1 LFIGTVPSFLKRR
14 NMNKEQA
21 LQKIRELT
29 EELNEHNYRYYV
41 LAQPLISDF
50 QFDQKMEELV
60 KLEKEFP
67 EFLKPES
74 PSQRVGG
81 QVTKEFSSVKHTY
94 PMLSLGNTYS
104 EEELIDFGNRISKLL
119 TEAVEYVCEL
129 KFDGVSI
136 SLVYADGLLNRAVT
150 RGDGVTG
157 DDVTTNIRT
166 IKSIPL
172 ELKGSD
178 FPPVFEVRGEI
189 IMPRSGFDQFNAERI
204 EIGEAPFANPRN
216 AAAGSIKM
224 QNSTEV
230 ARRPLDNYIY
240 YLKGEQLPYQT
251 HIESMQALRNWGFK
265 VSDKTRVCAS
275 IQEVMQFIHEIGKQR
290 ELLPYDID
298 GVVIKVNS
306 YAQQELLGYTAK
318 SPRWAIS
325 YKFKA
330 EQAATQLLSVD
341 YQVGRT
347 GAITPV
353 ANLKPVH
360 LAGTTVKRASLHN
373 ADVIQKL
380 DVRIG
385 DYVFVE
391 KGGEIIPKITGVD
404 LSKRD
409 LFADP
414 IQFID
419 KCPECGT
426 MLERNEGEAAWFC
439 PNDDL
444 CPPQIKGKLEHFI
457 SRKAMNIETL
467 GEGKIEMLFD
477 SGKVKDIADLF
488 DLNPVSLLG
497 IEKVIDAGPG
507 SKEKKLSFKEKTVE
521 NIMKGIAAAKQIPFE
536 RVLYAIGIRYVGETV
551 AKRLARHFRTMDRL
565 MQAQQ
570 DELLTVE
577 EIGEKIA
584 GSVLAY
590 FSNPGHKELIARLQ
604 AAGIQ
609 MEMEETA
616 KLSDVL
622 SGKVFV
628 VSGVFSRFSRE
639 QLKQTIELHGGKIS
653 SSVSKNTDFLLAGE
667 KMGPEKLKKAE
678 QLGIKLISEDE
689 FLSIID
695 ETADH

>member
-1 LFIGTVPSFLKRR
+1 
-14 NMNKEQA
+14 MNKEQA

-41 LAQPLISDF
+41 LAQPLISDY
-50 QFDQKMEELV
+50 QFDQKMEELL

-81 QVTKEFSSVKHTY
+81 QVTKEFNSVKHTY

-136 SLVYADGLLNRAVT
+136 SLIYTDGLLNRAIT

-172 ELKGSD
+172 ELKGSN

-224 QNSTEV
+224 QNSSEV

-251 HIESMQALRNWGFK
+251 HIESMQALKDWGFK

-275 IQEVMQFIHEIGKQR
+275 IQEVMQYIHEIGKQR

-306 YAQQELLGYTAK
+306 YAQQDLLGYTAK

-330 EQAATQLLSVD
+330 EQALTQLLSVD

-347 GAITPV
+347 GAVTPV

-385 DYVFVE
+385 DHVYVE

-414 IQFID
+414 IQFVD

-426 MLERNEGEAAWFC
+426 TLERNEGEAAWFC
-439 PNDDL
+439 PNEDL

-488 DLNPVSLLG
+488 DLTPGSLLG
-497 IEKVIDAGPG
+497 IEKVIEAGPG

-521 NIMKGIAAAKQIPFE
+521 NIMKGIASAKLIPFD

-565 MQAQQ
+565 MLAQT
-570 DELLTVE
+570 DELLAVE

-590 FSNPGHKELIARLQ
+590 FSNPRHQELIARLKS
-604 AAGIQ
+604 AGIQ

-653 SSVSKNTDFLLAGE
+653 SSVSGNTDFLLAGE
-667 KMGPEKLKKAE
+667 KMGPEKQKKAE
-678 QLGIKLISEDE
+678 QLGVKILSEDE
-689 FLSIID
+689 FLSMID
-695 ETADH
+695 EPGEN